1 MPETPIQE
9 PKPSPASIL
18 LDSAKASFNRVV
30 RLIPPKARAG
40 LLVGSMVL
48 ISLVVYT
55 SLTGSATLN
64 LICRH
69 ALRSADIS
77 VAIDGK
83 TIFSDHISASPKK
96 FYEILGKRSETFS
109 KSLTVPSGSRV
120 VEVHLSS
127 ATDGFDQTRQCDLNL
142 PPGKE
147 TTLLVEAQQSGM
159 SLVNKGSATA
169 PARNPQSGYSDS
181 LRSVLV
187 TLLGSGVSAAIGFFV
202 QEFLRS
208 KKTAQPAQLDQHL

>member
-1 MPETPIQE
+1 MLDTPIQK
-9 PKPSPASIL
+9 PKPSQASIL
-18 LDSAKASFNRVV
+18 LDTAKASFNRVV
-30 RLIPPKARAG
+30 RMIPPKARAA
-40 LLVGSMVL
+40 LLIGSIVL
-48 ISLVVYT
+48 ISLAVYT

-77 VAIDGK
+77 VSIDGK
-83 TIFSDHISASPKK
+83 TIYSDHISGSPKK

-109 KSLTVPSGSRV
+109 KSLTVPSGNRV

-127 ATDGFDQTRQCDLNL
+127 ATDGFDQTRQCELSV

-147 TTLLVEAQQSGM
+147 ATLLIEAQQSGM
-159 SLVNKGSATA
+159 SLVNKGSAIA
-169 PARNPQSGYSDS
+169 PVRNLESAYSDS

-208 KKTAQPAQLDQHL
+208 KKTSEVAELDQHL

>member
-1 MPETPIQE
+1 MPETPIQ
-9 PKPSPASIL
+9 KPTPLRVSIL
-18 LDSAKASFNRVV
+18 LDSAKSSFIRFVG
-30 RLIPPKARAG
+30 LIPPKARTALLAG
-40 LLVGSMVL
+40 SIVL
-48 ISLVVYT
+48 ISLAVYT

-64 LICRH
+64 LICRY

-77 VAIDGK
+77 VSIDGK
-83 TIFSDHISASPKK
+83 TIYSDHISSSPKK

-109 KSLTVPSGSRV
+109 KSLTVPSGNRV

-127 ATDGFDQTRQCDLNL
+127 AADGFDQTRQCELIV
-142 PPGKE
+142 PRGKE
-147 TTLLVEAQQSGM
+147 ATLLIEAQQSGM

-169 PARNPQSGYSDS
+169 PRNPESAYSDS

-208 KKTAQPAQLDQHL
+208 KKTTRAAELD

>member
-1 MPETPIQE
+1 MPETRIQA
-9 PKPSPASIL
+9 PRPSHVSIL
-18 LDSAKASFNRVV
+18 LESARAAFNRVV
-30 RLIPPKARAG
+30 RMIPPKWRVA
-40 LLVGSMVL
+40 LLTGSMA
-48 ISLVVYT
+48 LVTLAVYT
-55 SLTGSATLN
+55 YLTGSATLN

-77 VAIDGK
+77 VSIDGK
-83 TIFSDHISASPKK
+83 TIYADHISASPKK

-109 KSLTVPSGSRV
+109 KSLTVPSGNRV

-127 ATDGFDQTRQCDLNL
+127 AADQFDQTRQCDLSL

-147 TTLLVEAQQSGM
+147 ATLLIDAQQSGM

-169 PARNPQSGYSDS
+169 PARNLEPAYSDS

-187 TLLGSGVSAAIGFFV
+187 TLLGSGVSAVIGFFV

-208 KKTAQPAQLDQHL
+208 KKTTQAAELNQHL

>member
-1 MPETPIQE
+1 MPETRIQ
-9 PKPSPASIL
+9 PSHASIL
-18 LDSAKASFNRVV
+18 LDSVKASFNRVV
-30 RLIPPKARAG
+30 TLIPPKGRTA
-40 LLVGSMVL
+40 LLTGSIVL
-48 ISLVVYT
+48 ISLAVYT

-77 VAIDGK
+77 VSIDGK
-83 TIFSDHISASPKK
+83 TIYADHISASPKR

-109 KSLTVPSGSRV
+109 KSLTVPSGNRV

-127 ATDGFDQTRQCDLNL
+127 ATDGFDQTKQCELSV

-147 TTLLVEAQQSGM
+147 ATLLIEAQQSGM

-169 PARNPQSGYSDS
+169 PARNLESPYSDS
-181 LRSVLV
+181 LRSVLI

-208 KKTAQPAQLDQHL
+208 KKTTQAAELTQHL

>member
-1 MPETPIQE
+1 MPETPIQK
-9 PKPSPASIL
+9 PKTSHASIL
-18 LDSAKASFNRVV
+18 LDSAKASFNRVI
-30 RLIPPKARAG
+30 RLIPPKARLA
-40 LLVGSMVL
+40 LLTGSMVL
-48 ISLVVYT
+48 ITLAVYT
-55 SLTGSATLN
+55 SLTGPATLN

-77 VAIDGK
+77 VSIDGK
-83 TIFSDHISASPKK
+83 TIYSDHISASPKK

-109 KSLTVPSGSRV
+109 KSLTVPSGNRV

-127 ATDGFDQTRQCDLNL
+127 ATDGFDQTRQCELSV

-147 TTLLVEAQQSGM
+147 VTLLIEAQQSGM
-159 SLVNKGSATA
+159 SLVNKNSAIA
-169 PARNPQSGYSDS
+169 PARNLESAYSDS

-208 KKTAQPAQLDQHL
+208 KKTAQAAELDQHF